1 MRFTVKLVR
10 CPSPLRLRCPPGP
23 VDLPAGTVRMYFSV
37 DGQGDRAEQS
47 LELPVSDALTAH
59 SG

>member
-1 MRFTVKLVR
+1 
-10 CPSPLRLRCPPGP
+10 
-23 VDLPAGTVRMYFSV
+23 LPAGTVRMYFSV